1 MTTMPA
7 STPPAADRPPADA
20 SDRERWS
27 PDDLQRSPHDH
38 EQKAEKVRAMFA
50 AISRRYDLNNRL
62 HSFGRDQA
70 WRRAAVRAASIEV
83 GDRVLDVAC
92 GTGDLT
98 LLLAKATPAT
108 EVVGGDFTP
117 QMLDVARRRNRHD
130 KIRYVHADAMDL
142 PFEDRSFD
150 ALTIAFGIRNVADP
164 AAALREFRR
173 VLKPGGRL
181 VILEF
186 ATPKSKIVRTLNAWY
201 TKTIMPVTAGLIA
214 RDRTGAYRYLPRS
227 IETFLQPEAMRKA
240 LEDGGFRSVSARP
253 MTLGVCVCYRALRDA

>member
-1 MTTMPA
+1 MTVRAPDPEHARRQPRDARRARWTD
-7 STPPAADRPPADA
+7 ADLA
-20 SDRERWS
+20 
-27 PDDLQRSPHDH
+27 RSPHED
-38 EQKAEKVRAMFA
+38 ERKAEKVRAMFA

-70 WRRAAVRAASIEV
+70 WRRAAVDAASLRE
-83 GDRVLDVAC
+83 GERALDMAC

-98 LLLAKATPAT
+98 LLLARRTGAA

-117 QMLDVARRRNRHD
+117 EMLDIARERNQHP
-130 KIRYVHADAMDL
+130 KISYVHADAMDL
-142 PFEDRSFD
+142 PFERDSFD

-164 AAALREFRR
+164 ARALAEFRR

-186 ATPKSKIVRTLNAWY
+186 ATPKNPLIRALNHLY
-201 TKTIMPVTAGLIA
+201 TAYIMPLTAGAIA

-227 IETFLQPEAMRKA
+227 IETFLQPDAMRNA
-240 LEDGGFRSVSARP
+240 LAENDFRDITHRP
-253 MTLGVCVCYRALRDA
+253 LTFGVCVCYRAIVPA